1 MPSILELNRITKRDV
16 AVKEKQALTTG
27 DVARFCGVN
36 FRTVIRWIERGHLEA
51 YKLPGRG
58 DNRIPVA
65 GFISFLQRNNMPVP
79 DELLHGG
86 HRLLLLTAN
95 EDFSA
100 ELAACVRKAGWDC
113 LLLNDPLLFGYRL
126 AELQPAALVVTSA
139 SAKDSV
145 ARLLRDTEQRDRL
158 LLVISEDIE
167 SGSCPESWHCFQWP
181 RDQQALLALLS
192 DSSAS

>member
-1 MPSILELNRITKRDV
+1 M
-16 AVKEKQALTTG
+16 KEKQALTTG

-158 LLVISEDIE
+158 LLAISEDIE
-167 SGSCPESWHCFQWP
+167 SGSCPEGWHCFQWP